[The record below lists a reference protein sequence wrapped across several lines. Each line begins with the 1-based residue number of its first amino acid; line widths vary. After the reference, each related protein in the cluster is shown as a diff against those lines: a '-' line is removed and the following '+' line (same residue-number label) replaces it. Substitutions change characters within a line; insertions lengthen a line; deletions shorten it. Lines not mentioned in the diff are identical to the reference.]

1 MHTKIKY
8 LILLFILTAV
18 AASAQKNLVVYH
30 ITGNVNIVTG
40 NKSVAA
46 KRGDIFTK
54 NNSLQLSPG
63 TDCMLIEEKGR
74 SLQVN
79 TAGTYTFEALQKMM
93 VNAGNSGVTQKF
105 FSYVYQ
111 NLFSEKKGDNLSV
124 TPVVFRGDELMKIP
138 FDNTIIIS
146 DAFTLGWKKPGGR
159 IPVHLIIKENTEKI
173 ILDTLLK
180 QVASIEINI
189 AQSNFLAGN
198 IYKWKIEESDT
209 RQHKEKYF
217 YFLIGEKS
225 DRRKILN
232 DLKLLQDKNIS
243 NDLKLEM
250 QQDIFQK
257 WKQYYSQKT

>member
-18 AASAQKNLVVYH
+18 AASAQKTLVVYH

-40 NKSVAA
+40 NKSAAA

-159 IPVHLIIKENTEKI
+159 IPVHLIIKDSTEKI
-173 ILDTLLK
+173 ILDALLK

-217 YFLIGEKS
+217 YFLIGKKG
-225 DRRKILN
+225 DHRLILK